1 MQLRSLVTVM
11 SAGVI
16 SFISSTLLAT
26 PADASLTVCNR
37 AGSKAFVAIT
47 YYSDGSSWSKGWLQL
62 DPGSCGIAFP
72 GRVSNSDIG
81 VYAETFN
88 GVVET
93 GDTRRCVI
101 WVQVQPS
108 WTIRNAD
115 NTERCKGRGREMKSF
130 RVFRTNSSPDYTY
143 EVFD

>member
-1 MQLRSLVTVM
+1 MQLRSLVTVV

-16 SFISSTLLAT
+16 SFISSALLAT

-37 AGSKAFVAIT
+37 AGGKAFVAIT
-47 YYSDGSSWSKGWLQL
+47 YFSDGSSWSKGWLQL
-62 DPGSCGIAFP
+62 DPGRCGVAFP

-88 GVVET
+88 GVVEA

-101 WVQVQPS
+101 WVNVQPS

-115 NTERCKGRGREMKSF
+115 NAARCQGKGREMKGF
-130 RVFRTNSSPDYTY
+130 RVFRTNNSPDYTY